1 MILLLNSSQGLA
13 GLKTEV
19 GFNPS
24 LIPGI
29 LDPLIGHKDLLDSYT
44 KTTEERKT
52 PLVRHA
58 KELTRARSLY
68 GDRKRSGCLMCF
80 KAAISFSKRRG
91 YSTALAR

>member
-13 GLKTEV
+13 GLSTEV

-29 LDPLIGHKDLLDSYT
+29 LDPLLGHKNLLDSCT
-44 KTTEERKT
+44 KTTERKT

-68 GDRKRSGCLMCF
+68 RDRKRSGCLMCF

-91 YSTALAR
+91 CSRALAR